1 MFYQVL
7 AFLWSIL
14 LDLMIVS
21 RMAGSDKD
29 LEIVLLRQQLA
40 IVERRQK
47 RGPQIPRW
55 QRVPFAVLAVRW
67 QERAQVSRAR
77 MAASLRLFK
86 PETVIGWH
94 RAAVRRKWTY
104 KQGRKPGRPP
114 LDPETEALI
123 VQVARE
129 NAGLGFEKLE
139 GGCGK

>member
-55 QRVPFAVLAVRW
+55 QKVPLGSAGDALERDCAGQSGADGGQLAAL
-67 QERAQVSRAR
+67 QAGYGDGLASSSG
-77 MAASLRLFK
+77 AA
-86 PETVIGWH
+86 
-94 RAAVRRKWTY
+94 
-104 KQGRKPGRPP
+104 
-114 LDPETEALI
+114 
-123 VQVARE
+123 
-129 NAGLGFEKLE
+129 
-139 GGCGK
+139 